1 MFETLIGPQ
10 GRNSLTAHS
19 HASSDDPTHDHMH
32 LDNDYSAFGGMMVPI
47 TPELRTII
55 HQHLLSPQ
63 LIIPKEAKSVTHTYH
78 LQMAYSIWKRHEGNS
93 GVLFNGNDTPFSI
106 ERMLQFPADSNKQVL
121 QGTWVIVRRHQYTA
135 VSHDPYVEYPHLGM
149 RMWDCALEPDL
160 EAMPIEC
167 IHSHFAKCTI
177 PWEGKNVAVVIS
189 LSWVC

>member
-10 GRNSLTAHS
+10 GHNSLAADS
-19 HASSDDPTHDHMH
+19 HASSDDPTHNHS
-32 LDNDYSAFGGMMVPI
+32 DNDYSASGGTTVPI

-55 HQHLLSPQ
+55 HQCLPSPQ

-78 LQMAYSIWKRHEGNS
+78 LQTAYSIRKRHEGNS

-121 QGTWVIVRRHQYTA
+121 QGTWVIVHRHRYAA
-135 VSHDPYVEYPHLGM
+135 VSRDPYMEYPHLRM

-160 EAMPIEC
+160 KAMPIEC

-189 LSWVC
+189 LSRVC